1 MYRNLSLC
9 INFSS
14 KYYLYEYMH
23 PFFSKEYCMKF
34 HTINVNIFVW
44 QFGLYIKPVDLVI
57 TGFGVVYFY
66 I

>member
-1 MYRNLSLC
+1 
-9 INFSS
+9 
-14 KYYLYEYMH
+14 MH
-23 PFFSKEYCMKF
+23 LFFSKEDCMKF

-57 TGFGVVYFY
+57 KGFAVVYFY